1 MGKSSLINGL
11 IGSPQAKTSH
21 KPGYTRTI
29 NFFELGKALSL
40 VDLPGY
46 ARNSA
51 FTWCPYFF
59 SSLMVSVTDTALH
72 MQALIRC
79 PSGSRSYAAI

>member
-46 ARNSA
+46 VCDSTFNLRRS
-51 FTWCPYFF
+51 FSILLSLCPQQIQ
-59 SSLMVSVTDTALH
+59 L
-72 MQALIRC
+72 
-79 PSGSRSYAAI
+79 